1 MISDRYMVFKLFKSS
16 ALALSLVT
24 ALTPMTGVADGILF
38 ARAAQEAQ
46 ENGNLELAIEY
57 YTDAL
62 NEGDL
67 SKKHQAYV
75 LNNRGTL
82 FLDLNIPQEA
92 EQDFVQSVE
101 LLPTYGDAYFN
112 LTSLYIAQDKNDQ
125 ALSWLNKALIEIPED
140 AELLLKRGTL
150 YREQNEI
157 EAALQDVSQA
167 ILIKPELGKI
177 LINESNPYLG
187 NYIEYATIDHFI
199 TILSEEPP
207 SLDAYIKRA
216 KAYLST
222 GFIDQALVDAE
233 YVIELEPKS
242 FDAYEAKAIILFS
255 QGAYDKAIRAF
266 DLALHYA
273 PNNPEI
279 FYNRGQLYKSLGD
292 NNNAS
297 FDFQMAYSINR
308 QEKKYR
314 KELKELGLVR

>member
-1 MISDRYMVFKLFKSS
+1 MISDRHMALKFLKTS
-16 ALALSLVT
+16 ALAFSIILLIAPTVT
-24 ALTPMTGVADGILF
+24 SADGILF
-38 ARAAQEAQ
+38 ARTAQEEQ
-46 ENGNLELAIEY
+46 NNGNLELAIEY
-57 YTDAL
+57 YTQAL
-62 NEGDL
+62 QEGDL

-82 FLDLNIPQEA
+82 FLDLNRPLEA
-92 EQDFVQSVE
+92 EQDFIRSTE
-101 LLPTYGDAYFN
+101 LLPNYSDAYFN
-112 LTSLYIAQDKNDQ
+112 LTSLYLAQERNDD
-125 ALSWLNKALIEIPED
+125 ALSWLNKALTEIPED
-140 AELLLKRGTL
+140 AELLLKRGVL

-167 ILIKPELGKI
+167 ILINPELGKI
-177 LINESNPYLG
+177 LINESNVYLG
-187 NYIEYATIDHFI
+187 TYIDYATIDHFI

-222 GFIDQALVDAE
+222 GFLEQALADVE

-279 FYNRGQLYKSLGD
+279 FYNRGRLYKSLGD

-314 KELKELGLVR
+314 KELKELGLVK